1 MTMAA
6 PLSFFTK
13 NLLLILVLF
22 AALNSNAAAVKNP
35 IEQIKVNKSRLVI
48 SPNVV
53 TANDVIVI
61 SFPRQHPQK
70 MSIKS
75 PSDEWFVVHEESEKV
90 YFLPQDEFSYAT
102 SSQEKVAE
110 IMGVKWIDG
119 KRVIGPVFNEP
130 GEYLIYMA
138 DNLETEPENTFYL
151 TGTVIYRK

>member
-6 PLSFFTK
+6 PLSFSAK
-13 NLLLILVLF
+13 NLLLMLAFV
-22 AALNSNAAAVKNP
+22 ALNSNAADLKNP
-35 IEQIKVNKSRLVI
+35 VEQLKVNKSRLVI

-53 TANDVIVI
+53 TANDVLVI

-75 PSDEWFVVHEESEKV
+75 PSGEWFVVHEKSEKV
-90 YFLPQDEFSYAT
+90 YFLPQDEFSCAT
-102 SSQEKVAE
+102 SAQKKVAE
-110 IMGVKWIDG
+110 ITGVKWIDG

-130 GEYLIYMA
+130 GEYLVYMA

-151 TGTVIYRK
+151 TGTVVYRK

>member
-13 NLLLILVLF
+13 SLLLILALF
-22 AALNSNAAAVKNP
+22 AALNSNAAEVKTP
-35 IEQIKVNKSRLVI
+35 VEQSKVNKSQLEI
-48 SPNVV
+48 SPSVV
-53 TANDVIVI
+53 TANDLIVI

-75 PSDEWFVVHEESEKV
+75 PSGEWFVVHEESEKV
-90 YFLPQDEFSYAT
+90 YFLPQNEFSCA
-102 SSQEKVAE
+102 SSAQKKVAE
-110 IMGVKWIDG
+110 ITGVKWIDG

-151 TGTVIYRK
+151 TGTVIY

>member
-13 NLLLILVLF
+13 SLLLMLAFF
-22 AALNSNAAAVKNP
+22 AALNGNAAEVENP
-35 IEQIKVNKSRLVI
+35 VAQIKTSKPQLVI
-48 SPNVV
+48 RPDVV
-53 TANDVIVI
+53 TANDLIII

-70 MSIKS
+70 MSIMS
-75 PSDEWFVVHEESEKV
+75 PSGDWFVVHEKSEKI
-90 YFLPQDEFSYAT
+90 YLLPKNKFSSAT
-102 SSQEKVAE
+102 SVQKKVAE
-110 IMGVKWIDG
+110 IKGVKWIDG

-138 DNLETEPENTFYL
+138 DNLETESENTFYL